1 MPTKLNSDYTVYG
14 IYIGIFFKPV
24 AGLAQSLERLT
35 AEREI
40 MGIYSRGRTNTQ
52 GFAISEVIR
61 EVKHHVYVKRQTLIC
76 TT

>member
-14 IYIGIFFKPV
+14 MYIGIFFKPV

-35 AEREI
+35 AERES

-52 GFAISEVIR
+52 GFAI
-61 EVKHHVYVKRQTLIC
+61 TD
-76 TT
+76 

>member
-14 IYIGIFFKPV
+14 MYIGIFFKPV

-40 MGIYSRGRTNTQ
+40 SGSIAGAGPIHRV
-52 GFAISEVIR
+52 F
-61 EVKHHVYVKRQTLIC
+61 K
-76 TT
+76 